1 MKSKSLKFPLAV
13 FISLSFAIILVITGS
28 LIGIFTYTGTKE
40 ILLTTTS
47 KLIERS
53 GEGTISDLQR
63 IYDPV
68 RGFVSLLVTHPLVQ
82 AKTTEERML
91 HIPFLKT
98 ALDSEKEMSAAYI
111 GYEDGSFFLLRTI
124 GKNYKINYT
133 IPEEAKYLLQTLET
147 SPKGDKVIFN
157 FYSGSLELLSSFTPP
172 DYDYDPRTREWYK
185 EAVAKEDVIRSD
197 PYIFYT
203 TGEVGKTFAIAT
215 PSKDAVVG
223 ADVTL
228 GAISHSLA
236 PRKITENT
244 EIVLIDSKK
253 NAVAY
258 LDSEKLILNSGEGKV
273 QLAHLN
279 ELGVPILENISKIFK
294 SDIDKNNYIIEEDNK
309 KWIVYTQKIQ
319 IENEEINYLIF
330 ASPEEELFVDAKNS
344 LNKILLITLGLIVVT
359 LPIIWLVS
367 RAISRSL
374 VKLNKYT
381 DSIRNFQFG
390 GSPPRESSIREM
402 DELGKTV
409 GIMKDTIQNFL
420 DISSMLT
427 AQKDFGKLMQN
438 ILSETVAITDAK
450 AGVLYLV
457 SGSEITLE
465 LKSVYLKDGNEISI
479 LGAPEI
485 SLETESDTFPI
496 LHHIKEGKT
505 AVLLVES
512 VMYYNELKYFGVD
525 NNYNFKYLIIVPM
538 KNQDNEFIGV
548 LCLFMDKDVTR
559 KAGLLSFIEKLSGTS
574 AIAIENHRLLEAQK
588 ELFESF
594 IKLIADAIDTKS
606 PYTGGHCSRVPEL
619 AKLLAEAAVSQKE
632 GPFAEFTLSAKE
644 REALHIG
651 AWLHDCGKIVTP
663 EYVVDKA
670 TKLETIYDRLHE
682 IRMRFEVIKRDKE
695 LLYYKNILAGGNKE
709 NLDAELQKELA
720 NLDDDFNFIAT
731 CNEGGEYMAPE
742 KIERLKSIA
751 ARTWV
756 RTLDDSIGLSHEE
769 KNRKSHTKVQLPVTE
784 NLLTD
789 KPEHIIERKESE
801 TIKQDNPW
809 GFKVNTPKY
818 KFNYG
823 EIYNLSIGRGTLTEE
838 ERYIIN
844 AHMIQTIKMLDELP
858 FPRHLRA
865 VPEIAGGHHEKMD
878 GTGYPK
884 KLQKE
889 DMSTL
894 ARIMSIA
901 DVFEALTAVDRP
913 YKKGKTLSEA
923 IKIMQ
928 SMKKEQHLDGDLF
941 DLFLASG
948 VYQEYANKYMRP
960 YQIDEVNIESFINQ

>member
-1 MKSKSLKFPLAV
+1 MNLKSIKLPLAV
-13 FISLSFAIILVITGS
+13 FISLSFAFILVLTGS
-28 LIGIFTYTGTKE
+28 LIGFFTFSGTKE
-40 ILLTTTS
+40 ILTTTTS
-47 KLIERS
+47 KLIERT

-63 IYDPV
+63 IYEPV
-68 RGFVSLLVTHPLVQ
+68 QGFVSLLVAHPLVD
-82 AKTTEERML
+82 AKTTEERMTYL
-91 HIPFLKT
+91 PFLKT
-98 ALDSEKEMSAAYI
+98 GLDAEKEMSAAYV

-124 GKNYKINYT
+124 EQTYKMNYT
-133 IPEEAKYLLQTLET
+133 IPEGARYLLQSLET
-147 SPKGDKVIFN
+147 NPGGDKILFIFYDQN
-157 FYSGSLELLSSFTPP
+157 LERLVSFSPP
-172 DYDYDPRTREWYK
+172 DYSFDPRTREWYK
-185 EAVAKEDVIRSD
+185 EATQKEIVIRSD
-197 PYIFYT
+197 PYIFFT

-215 PSKDAVVG
+215 SSRNAVVG

-228 GAISHSLA
+228 GAISRSLA
-236 PRKITENT
+236 PRKITQST
-244 EIVLIDSKK
+244 EIALIDPKK

-258 LDSEKLILNSGEGKV
+258 LNPSKLLINTKGDKV
-273 QLAHLN
+273 QLAHLD
-279 ELGVPILENISKIFK
+279 ELDVPILKTISDVLKTD
-294 SDIDKNNYIIEEDNK
+294 SNQSNYVLEEGDIT
-309 KWIVYTQKIQ
+309 WIVNIQKIQ
-319 IENEEINYLIF
+319 IQEEEINYLIF
-330 ASPEEELFVDAKNS
+330 ASPEEELFLDAKKS
-344 LNKILLITLGLIVVT
+344 LNKILLITLGLILVA
-359 LPIIWLVS
+359 LPVIWIVS
-367 RAISRSL
+367 QAISRSL

-381 DSIRNFQFG
+381 DSIRNFQFS
-390 GSPPRESSIREM
+390 GSPPRRSSIREM

-450 AGVLYLV
+450 AGILYLV
-457 SGSEITLE
+457 SNLETSLE
-465 LKSVYLKDGNEISI
+465 LKSVFLNDGTEIPI
-479 LGAPEI
+479 TDAPEI
-485 SLETESDTFPI
+485 SLEKESDTFPI
-496 LHHIKEGKT
+496 LSPIREGKT
-505 AVLLVES
+505 TVLLVES
-512 VMYYNELKYFGVD
+512 VMYFNELKFFGTE
-525 NNYNFKYLIIVPM
+525 NNFGFKYIIVVPM

-548 LCLFMDKDVTR
+548 MCLFMDKDVSR

-619 AKLLAEAAVSQKE
+619 AKLLADAAVDQKE
-632 GPFAEFTLSAKE
+632 GVFADFSLNSKE

-663 EYVVDKA
+663 EYVVDKS

-682 IRMRFEVIKRDKE
+682 IRMRFEVIKRDKQIQ
-695 LLYYKNILAGGNKE
+695 YYKDIIAGGNKE
-709 NLDAELQKELA
+709 SLTERLELDLKT
-720 NLDDDFNFIAT
+720 LDEDFQFIAS

-742 KIERLKSIA
+742 KVERLKAIA
-751 ARTWV
+751 NRTWV
-756 RTLDDSIGLSHEE
+756 RTLDDTIGLSHEE
-769 KNRKSHTKVQLPVTE
+769 KTRKGNGKSTLPVVE
-784 NLLTD
+784 HLLAD
-789 KPEHIIERKESE
+789 KPEHIIERKDSD
-801 TIKQDNPW
+801 TIKENNPW
-809 GFKVNTPKY
+809 GFRVNTPQY

-823 EIYNLSIGRGTLTEE
+823 EVYNLSIGRGTLTEE

-858 FPRHLRA
+858 FPKHLRT

-884 KLQKE
+884 RLHKQ
-889 DMSTL
+889 DMSVL

-923 IKIMQ
+923 IKIMHH
-928 SMKKEQHLDGDLF
+928 MKKDQHLDGDLF
-941 DLFLASG
+941 DLFLTSG
-948 VYQEYANKYMRP
+948 IYMEYANRYMRP
-960 YQIDEVNIESFINQ
+960 YQIDTVDISLYVNP

>member
-1 MKSKSLKFPLAV
+1 
-13 FISLSFAIILVITGS
+13 
-28 LIGIFTYTGTKE
+28 
-40 ILLTTTS
+40 
-47 KLIERS
+47 
-53 GEGTISDLQR
+53 
-63 IYDPV
+63 
-68 RGFVSLLVTHPLVQ
+68 
-82 AKTTEERML
+82 
-91 HIPFLKT
+91 
-98 ALDSEKEMSAAYI
+98 
-111 GYEDGSFFLLRTI
+111 
-124 GKNYKINYT
+124 
-133 IPEEAKYLLQTLET
+133 
-147 SPKGDKVIFN
+147 
-157 FYSGSLELLSSFTPP
+157 
-172 DYDYDPRTREWYK
+172 
-185 EAVAKEDVIRSD
+185 
-197 PYIFYT
+197 
-203 TGEVGKTFAIAT
+203 
-215 PSKDAVVG
+215 
-223 ADVTL
+223 
-228 GAISHSLA
+228 
-236 PRKITENT
+236 
-244 EIVLIDSKK
+244 
-253 NAVAY
+253 
-258 LDSEKLILNSGEGKV
+258 
-273 QLAHLN
+273 
-279 ELGVPILENISKIFK
+279 
-294 SDIDKNNYIIEEDNK
+294 
-309 KWIVYTQKIQ
+309 
-319 IENEEINYLIF
+319 
-330 ASPEEELFVDAKNS
+330 
-344 LNKILLITLGLIVVT
+344 
-359 LPIIWLVS
+359 
-367 RAISRSL
+367 
-374 VKLNKYT
+374 
-381 DSIRNFQFG
+381 
-390 GSPPRESSIREM
+390 
-402 DELGKTV
+402 
-409 GIMKDTIQNFL
+409 
-420 DISSMLT
+420 
-427 AQKDFGKLMQN
+427 
-438 ILSETVAITDAK
+438 
-450 AGVLYLV
+450 
-457 SGSEITLE
+457 
-465 LKSVYLKDGNEISI
+465 
-479 LGAPEI
+479 
-485 SLETESDTFPI
+485 
-496 LHHIKEGKT
+496 
-505 AVLLVES
+505 
-512 VMYYNELKYFGVD
+512 
-525 NNYNFKYLIIVPM
+525 M

-709 NLDAELQKELA
+709 NLDAELKKELA